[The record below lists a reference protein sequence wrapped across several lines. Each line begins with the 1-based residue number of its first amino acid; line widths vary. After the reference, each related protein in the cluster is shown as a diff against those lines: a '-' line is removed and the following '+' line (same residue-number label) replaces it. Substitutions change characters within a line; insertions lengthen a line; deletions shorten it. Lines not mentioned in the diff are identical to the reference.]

1 MTKPVIGARVS
12 SRLRRVGVTEMV
24 SRGIWFGRKF
34 TLGLPT
40 WMFPNVVE
48 RLRGTPAR
56 AEDLLRGVRP
66 EILARRD
73 GGRWSVQEHLG
84 HLLDLGWL
92 DAARVRDF
100 TEGREVLTAADVKN
114 TKTHEA
120 NHNARDFV
128 GLLAEFR
135 AERGD
140 LVRRLEE
147 FDDGTVARTA
157 LHPRLAQPMSV
168 TDWAYFV
175 AEHDDHHLAAMSEL
189 LRKFVAR

>member
-1 MTKPVIGARVS
+1 
-12 SRLRRVGVTEMV
+12 MV
-24 SRGIWFGRKF
+24 VRGIWFERKF

-56 AEDLLRGVRP
+56 AEELLRGVAA
-66 EILARRD
+66 EILVRRD
-73 GGRWSVQEHLG
+73 GERWSAQEHLG

-92 DAARVRDF
+92 DAARVGDF
-100 TEGREVLTAADVKN
+100 TEGREVLTAADVRN

-120 NHNARDFV
+120 NHNARKFDE
-128 GLLAEFR
+128 LLAEFR
-135 AERGD
+135 ADRGE

-147 FDDGTVARTA
+147 FDDATVGRTA
-157 LHPRLAQPMSV
+157 LHPRLNQPMSV

-175 AEHDDHHLAAMSEL
+175 AEHDDHHLAAMTEL
-189 LRKFVAR
+189 LRKFGVR

>member
-1 MTKPVIGARVS
+1 
-12 SRLRRVGVTEMV
+12 MV
-24 SRGIWFGRKF
+24 SRGIWFEREF
-34 TLGLPT
+34 TPGLPV

-56 AEDLLRGVRP
+56 AEELLRGVAA
-66 EILARRD
+66 ETLVRRD
-73 GGRWSVQEHLG
+73 GERWSVQEHLG

-100 TEGREVLTAADVKN
+100 AEGRDTLTAADLKN

-120 NHNARDFV
+120 NHNARRLNE
-128 GLLAEFR
+128 LLAEFR
-135 AERGD
+135 AERSE

-147 FDDGTVARTA
+147 FDDEAVARTA
-157 LHPRLAQPMSV
+157 LHPRLGQPMSV
-168 TDWAYFV
+168 TDWACFV

-189 LRKFVAR
+189 LRRFGVR

>member
-1 MTKPVIGARVS
+1 
-12 SRLRRVGVTEMV
+12 MV
-24 SRGIWFGRKF
+24 SRGIWFERKF

-56 AEDLLRGVRP
+56 VEERLRGVMT
-66 EILARRD
+66 ETLTRRD
-73 GGRWSVQEHLG
+73 GERWSMQEHLG

-92 DAARVRDF
+92 DAARVGDF
-100 TEGREVLTAADVKN
+100 TEAREVLTAADLKN

-120 NHNARDFV
+120 NHNARRLDE
-128 GLLAEFR
+128 LLAEFR
-135 AERGD
+135 AERGE

-147 FDDGTVARTA
+147 LDDEKVARTA
-157 LHPRLAQPMSV
+157 LHPRLSQPMSV

-175 AEHDDHHLAAMSEL
+175 AEHDDHHLAAMTEL
-189 LRKFVAR
+189 LRKFGAR

>member
-1 MTKPVIGARVS
+1 
-12 SRLRRVGVTEMV
+12 MV
-24 SRGIWFGRKF
+24 SRGIWFERKF
-34 TLGLPT
+34 TLGLPV

-56 AEDLLRGVRP
+56 AEELLRGVAA

-73 GGRWSVQEHLG
+73 GDRWSVQEHLG

-100 TEGREVLTAADVKN
+100 TEGRETLTATDLKN

-120 NHNARDFV
+120 NHNARNL
-128 GLLAEFR
+128 GELLAEFR
-135 AERGD
+135 ADRTE

-147 FDDGTVARTA
+147 FDEETVARTA
-157 LHPRLAQPMSV
+157 LHPRLNQPMSV

-175 AEHDDHHLAAMSEL
+175 AEHDDHHLAAMTEL
-189 LRKFVAR
+189 LRKFGVR

>member
-1 MTKPVIGARVS
+1 
-12 SRLRRVGVTEMV
+12 MV
-24 SRGIWFGRKF
+24 SRGIWFERKF
-34 TLGLPT
+34 ALGLPV

-56 AEDLLRGVRP
+56 AEDLLRGVAP

-73 GGRWSVQEHLG
+73 GERWSAQEHLG

-100 TEGREVLTAADVKN
+100 AEGRGTLTAADVRN

-120 NHNARDFV
+120 NHNARNS
-128 GLLAEFR
+128 GELLAEFR
-135 AERGD
+135 ADRAE

-147 FDDGTVARTA
+147 FDDERAARTA
-157 LHPRLAQPMSV
+157 LHPRLGQPMSV

-175 AEHDDHHLAAMSEL
+175 AEHDDHHLAAMTEL
-189 LRKFVAR
+189 LRKFGVR

>member
-1 MTKPVIGARVS
+1 MSEVP
-12 SRLRRVGVTEMV
+12 SRRRAAGVLVEMV
-24 SRGIWFGRKF
+24 SRGIWFERKF
-34 TLGLPT
+34 TLGLPA

-56 AEDLLRGVRP
+56 AAELLRGVAP
-66 EILARRD
+66 EILVRRD
-73 GGRWSVQEHLG
+73 GERWSIQEHLG

-100 TEGREVLTAADVKN
+100 DEGREVLTAADVKN

-120 NHNARDFV
+120 HHNARRFDE
-128 GLLAEFR
+128 LLAEFR
-135 AERGD
+135 ADRGE

-147 FDDGTVARTA
+147 FDDARVARTS
-157 LHPRLAQPMSV
+157 LHPRLNQPMSV

-175 AEHDDHHLAAMSEL
+175 AEHDDHHLAAMTEL
-189 LRKFVAR
+189 LRKFGVRQPN